1 MYLYLHTLHT
11 LLLQLQC
18 RFYKMLSDK
27 LVLDHLNH
35 FPIEVS
41 NSHQSN
47 REKQSHSITFQNFN
61 QRATVA
67 NFQTELHSRIHFQ
80 QCCQTTF
87 TSLRIVENIKRIV
100 NCRVR
105 VDYQVGNTGPSF
117 DEVVRFVPRRNFRWR
132 IY

>member
-1 MYLYLHTLHT
+1 MYLYLQTLHT
-11 LLLQLQC
+11 LLLQLQS

-41 NSHQSN
+41 TPISLT
-47 REKQSHSITFQNFN
+47 EKQPHSITFQNFN
-61 QRATVA
+61 PRATVA

-117 DEVVRFVPRRNFRWR
+117 DEVVRFEPRRNFRWR

>member
-1 MYLYLHTLHT
+1 
-11 LLLQLQC
+11 
-18 RFYKMLSDK
+18 MLSDK

-41 NSHQSN
+41 TPISLT
-47 REKQSHSITFQNFN
+47 EKQPHSITFQNFN

-67 NFQTELHSRIHFQ
+67 NVQTELHSRIHFQ